1 MTLAVIL
8 RHPTSGASFNIG
20 LKLEY
25 KLNISAEYADMLF
38 QMTYWRLKG
47 DTAPSN
53 NIHRLMLAV
62 RSDRSHGLPP
72 PSIGSV
78 LYKLFGLSWTNVTA
92 AIPILGV
99 LTESIIV
106 HELSV
111 EIGSEAIISGFSI
124 TAQVTELSIFT
135 NPLLVL
141 QNADLTLSYN
151 DASWAGQLAAQ
162 LVIANKYRFQ
172 ALFVL
177 PTQAGPGTLE
187 FENVDDDFTFGELV
201 NLIDPSIDLRMVP
214 LIGGD
219 TLSTICPDRLSV
231 QFEYINSTLSIV
243 SFDVGLTWEQS
254 LGNISMISN
263 SLVVQWQK
271 EALVSVPSV
280 AGPTGDS
287 IAHNNWTIRWE
298 GAMSPSWHI
307 SAGLQLSNIEVSP
320 QTQRRYSVVSGA
332 LLNTSA
338 DFTAGDL
345 ANSLATNSDGSQS
358 TIWQDIMP
366 HNVMSVFTIRRC
378 ALNFAMGDESILGV
392 AAEASWGSSGRG
404 IAALIIQKLDS
415 SSFPWAFA
423 FTISAQNFQFS
434 SLLTDSTLA
443 STVDDALVSSSYMIT
458 LPVI

>member
-8 RHPTSGASFNIG
+8 RHPTSGASFSIG

-25 KLNISAEYADMLF
+25 NFNISAEYADMLF
-38 QMTYWRLKG
+38 QMTYWRLGG
-47 DTAPSN
+47 DTTPSD
-53 NIHRLMLAV
+53 NIHRLMLTV
-62 RSDRSHGLPP
+62 RSDPSNSLPP
-72 PSIGSV
+72 PSIGSM
-78 LYKLFGLSWTNVTA
+78 LNKLGSSWTNVTA

-99 LTESIIV
+99 LTESIVV

-111 EIGSEAIISGFSI
+111 EIGPKAVISGFSI
-124 TAQVTELSIFT
+124 TAQVIELSIFI
-135 NPLLVL
+135 NPSLVL
-141 QNADLTLSYN
+141 QNADLTLSY
-151 DASWAGQLAAQ
+151 DGASWAGQIAAQ

-172 ALFVL
+172 ALFIL
-177 PTQAGPGTLE
+177 PTQVGPGTLE

-201 NLIDPSIDLRMVP
+201 NLIDPSLDLRMVP

-219 TLSTICPDRLSV
+219 TLSTIRLDRLSV
-231 QFEYINSTLSIV
+231 QFEYISSSLTIV
-243 SFDVGLTWEQS
+243 SFNLVLTWPQS

-263 SLVVQWQK
+263 SLVVRWQK
-271 EALVSVPSV
+271 KALVSVPSV
-280 AGPTGDS
+280 AGPSGDS

-320 QTQRRYSVVSGA
+320 QTQRRYTVVSGA
-332 LLNTSA
+332 LLNTSG

-345 ANSLATNSDGSQS
+345 ANSLATNSDGGQS

-366 HNVMSVFTIRRC
+366 NDVTSVFTIRRC
-378 ALNFAMGDESILGV
+378 ALNIAMCDESILGV
-392 AAEASWGSSGRG
+392 AAEASWGSSGCG
-404 IAALIIQKLDS
+404 VAALLIQKLDS

-423 FTISAQNFQFS
+423 FTISVKNFQFS

-443 STVDDALVSSSYMIT
+443 SMIDNALVSSI
-458 LPVI
+458 